1 MSKNLTPRY
10 IIIGII
16 LAWALLTLWPS
27 VKYQQLSSED
37 IEAMRETGTLE
48 TLENK
53 IIKQGLDLKG
63 GIYIVLEVDLPTLV
77 TTLAINK
84 DAKFERTVN
93 DVRNILAENPQ
104 RKFFT
109 VFTEK
114 ISENGLRLPRYYDV
128 DYGAKAEDILNSI
141 REQADDA
148 INRVLEILQNRVDQF
163 GVSEPTIQKQG
174 NRRIIVELAGIQDS
188 ERARALLQSTA
199 QLEFFLVKSPE
210 VTNDILSQIDK
221 ALKGDEELEAL
232 AAAVGGEQ
240 AQTEDGELAVSNDQT
255 ISISELFGEDGLS
268 SEDADSGD
276 TAVVVDQNIFQER
289 PFSSMLRALGNNIAV
304 PEKNLY
310 AIKKIINKPEVQ
322 EKLDLGNG
330 RFLFAPEAES
340 FTTNTGLDEPLV
352 YMYYLEHDADLTGGV
367 IEEANA
373 TIGGQGTS
381 AVGQPIVLLDMN
393 SEGAR
398 TWSRI
403 TGANIGRRIAIVLD
417 KKVHMAPSI
426 RTKISDGGTMIEGFA
441 NMDEAKDIAIVL
453 RAGALPAPVK
463 IIEERIVGPSLGADS
478 VKAGTY
484 SVLLGLALVL
494 VFLLVYYQLSGIIA
508 DFALIWNILLVLAV
522 LASLGAT
529 LTLPG
534 IAALILTVGM
544 SVDANVIIFERIREE
559 LRKGKTPRTAIDS
572 GYARALT
579 TIIDANVTTLVAALV
594 LYQFGTGP
602 IKGFA
607 TVLFWGIMIS
617 MFTAIFVTRTIF
629 NSFTE
634 RRGLNKL
641 SI

>member
-221 ALKGDEELEAL
+221 AVKGDEELEAL
-232 AAAVGGEQ
+232 TAAVGGEQ

-255 ISISELFGEDGLS
+255 ISISELFGKDGLS
-268 SEDADSGD
+268 SEDAESGD

-322 EKLDLGNG
+322 DKLDLGNG

-373 TIGGQGTS
+373 TIGGQGIS

-484 SVLLGLALVL
+484 SVLLGLSLVL
-494 VFLLVYYQLSGIIA
+494 VFLLVYYKLSGIIA

>member
-16 LAWALLTLWPS
+16 LAWALVTLWPS

-37 IEAMRETGTLE
+37 IEDMRESGTLE

-199 QLEFFLVKSPE
+199 HLEFFLVKSPE

-221 ALKGDEELEAL
+221 AVKGDEELEAL

-268 SEDADSGD
+268 SEDAESGD

-322 EKLDLGNG
+322 DKLSLGNG

-340 FTTNTGLDEPLV
+340 FTTNTGLEEPLV

-373 TIGGQGTS
+373 TIGGQGVS

-426 RTKISDGGTMIEGFA
+426 RTKITDGGTLIEGFA

-453 RAGALPAPVK
+453 RAGSLPAPVK

-484 SVLLGLALVL
+484 SVLLGLALIL
-494 VFLLVYYQLSGIIA
+494 VFLLVYYKLSGIIA